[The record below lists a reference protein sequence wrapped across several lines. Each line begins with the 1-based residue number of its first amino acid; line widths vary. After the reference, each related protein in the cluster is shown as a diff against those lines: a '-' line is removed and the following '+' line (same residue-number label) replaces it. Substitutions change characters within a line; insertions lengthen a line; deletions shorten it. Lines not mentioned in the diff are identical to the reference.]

1 MTRRERKL
9 LLQTAAVGVGLTVL
23 ITVLDAGRLF
33 EPLERWLYDRRIRDC
48 QFFTPPPTD
57 RLVHIDIDDA
67 ALDTIGPW
75 PWPRTKLAL
84 LIDEINV
91 AGAKAVGL
99 DIIFPEAQP
108 TQVIEREDGAI
119 ARIDHDANFAAALS
133 RFGKVL
139 VPVSF
144 TTRQAR
150 TESYQQMFD
159 AFLDDLELDKEA
171 MVEHLRQFGFSKNFL
186 VRDDETRFLRAR
198 SEAMLVRIQQAL
210 ETDDALSPE
219 QLVARLLPDTAQRNV
234 TSSVQIRLLNK
245 QYEHVR
251 SLELLRR
258 HTQTQWPSSIDALP
272 VVTEM
277 PPIQILSKA
286 SGTTGFVYYE
296 PDEDGVVRS
305 VVLWA
310 DNDGYLFPQLG
321 LSLACSFLD
330 VNVQDVRLANDAVV
344 IPRSAD
350 GGGDIVLPVHQRQ
363 YEDLGQAYGMN
374 FDLPWFGDHNEW
386 ETMYDHEHE
395 SIEQHLAINAVWR
408 IIETS
413 ERIRTNNVT
422 ADDAIKVIYEICH
435 PDQRD
440 AFLANPLPLDD
451 PMARADLIR
460 ELLEDQT
467 VKEMVD
473 FVGSFDAADMDQ
485 LSLDFLRSYKDL
497 QTILVENRAL
507 RDQRDGERAELRIEL
522 EGKAVLIG
530 WTATGTAAD
539 FVPTS
544 LHAKCPGVIVHGVV
558 FNAILTGEAW
568 SRAAPWVTPAVT
580 IIVGL
585 LTVTLMVTFS
595 PGGAAAA
602 AISLM
607 LAYFVFNGV
616 FLFDYGNIIVG
627 IAGPTLSILLVW
639 SGCTLFRFVIERQER
654 ARIKKRFESYV
665 DPVLVEYVIEH
676 PEKARLDGEM
686 RQLTVVF
693 TDLQGFTTIS
703 ERLKE
708 RTVGI
713 LNEYTE
719 LMVPIIRKNGGY
731 VNKFLG
737 DGIMFFYGAPRENE
751 FHAKDA
757 VITAL
762 RMQQMMPT
770 FNKTLEDR
778 GLPTVKMRVGISSG
792 PMVVGDAGPA
802 DASDYT
808 VLGDTVNLAAR
819 LESANKYTGTLI
831 MLNEG
836 TAQAIGDDLVLL
848 RPLARLQV
856 KGKSEGVMVYEPL
869 ALIAEATDEHRRHAA
884 LGKAV
889 VDAYVAA
896 DFDNCLAALDE
907 LEAAF
912 GETNLTIRYRE
923 ACEQYKVELPDDFAG
938 QIILE
943 SK

>member
-1 MTRRERKL
+1 MTRRERNL
-9 LLQTAAVGVGLTVL
+9 LMKTAAVGVGLTVL
-23 ITVLDAGRLF
+23 ITVLDTANLF
-33 EPLERWLYDRRIRDC
+33 DPLERWLYDRRIRDC
-48 QFFTPPPTD
+48 QFFKPPPTD

-67 ALDTIGPW
+67 ALSTVGPW
-75 PWPRTKLAL
+75 PWPRTKLAQIL
-84 LIDEINV
+84 DEINR
-91 AGAKAVGL
+91 AGAKTVGL
-99 DIIFPEAQP
+99 DIIFPEPQP
-108 TQVIEREDGAI
+108 IQLVERSDGSIE
-119 ARIDHDANFAAALS
+119 RIDHDANFATAVQ
-133 RFGKVL
+133 RCGKAIM
-139 VPVSF
+139 PISF
-144 TTRQAR
+144 MIRQSR
-150 TESYQQMFD
+150 TELYQQMYN
-159 AFLDDLELDKEA
+159 ALLSNLEIDQEA

-198 SEAMLVRIQQAL
+198 TEAMRFRIEQALAANDTIAPAELVRK
-210 ETDDALSPE
+210 
-219 QLVARLLPDTAQRNV
+219 LLPAVADRNV
-234 TSSVQIRLLNK
+234 TSSVHIRLLD
-245 QYEHVR
+245 QELGRVR
-251 SLELLRR
+251 SLQALRR
-258 HTQTQWPSSIDALP
+258 HTRDQWPRSIDALP

-277 PPIQILSKA
+277 PPIRLLAQA
-286 SGTTGFVYYE
+286 SGATGFVYYE

-305 VVLWA
+305 VVLWT
-310 DNDGYLFPQLG
+310 DNDGSLFPQLG
-321 LSLACSFLD
+321 LALACTFLD
-330 VNVQDVRLANDAVV
+330 VNVQDVRLNHDAVI
-344 IPRSAD
+344 IPRTPRD
-350 GGGDIVLPVHQRQ
+350 GGEIVLPVHHRR
-363 YEDLGQAYGMN
+363 YEKLGQTYGMN
-374 FDLPWFGDHNEW
+374 FDLPWFGDVDEW
-386 ETMYDHEHE
+386 DTMYDPEHQ
-395 SIEQHLAINAVWR
+395 SIKQHLPVNAVWR

-413 ERIRTNNVT
+413 GRMRLNNRT
-422 ADDAIKVIYEICH
+422 ADDAIKVIYEVCH
-435 PDQRD
+435 PDRRD

-451 PMARADLIR
+451 PTARADLIH
-460 ELLEDQT
+460 ELLADRT
-467 VKEMVD
+467 VTDMID
-473 FVGSFDAADMDQ
+473 FVGSFDAADLDQ
-485 LSLDFLRSYKDL
+485 PSRDFLRSYKDL
-497 QTILVENRAL
+497 KTILTENRAL
-507 RDQRDGERAELRIEL
+507 RDQRDLQRAELQIEL

-530 WTATGTAAD
+530 WTATGVAAD

-568 SRAAPWVTPAVT
+568 TRTAPWVTSAVT

-585 LTVTLMVTFS
+585 LTVVLLVTFS
-595 PGGAAAA
+595 PGGASVAS
-602 AISLM
+602 ISL
-607 LAYFVFNGV
+607 LLTYFVFNGV
-616 FLFDYGNIIVG
+616 ILFDYGNIIVG
-627 IAGPTLSILLVW
+627 IAGPALSVLLVW

-665 DPVLVEYVIEH
+665 DPVLVDYVIEH

-693 TDLQGFTTIS
+693 TDLQGFTTLN
-703 ERLKE
+703 ELLKE

-719 LMVPIIRKNGGY
+719 LMVPIIRANRGY

-751 FHAKDA
+751 FHARDA

-762 RMQQMMPT
+762 RMQQMMPK
-770 FNKTLEDR
+770 FNKTLADR
-778 GLPTVKMRVGISSG
+778 DLPTVKMRVGIASG

-808 VLGDTVNLAAR
+808 VLGDTVNLSAR
-819 LESANKYTGTLI
+819 LESANKYTGTLV

-889 VDAYVAA
+889 VDAYIAA
-896 DFDNCLAALDE
+896 DFDQCLAALGE

-923 ACEQYKVELPDDFAG
+923 ACEQYKVQLPDDFAG